1 MSTVGKILL
10 GIVLFIVM
18 IFAINQFE
26 IFGIKFWGTQRENA
40 RREVFENSQSYVE
53 GKRQE
58 LSKFHHE
65 WVNADADSKITIEY
79 TIRQNFANFDRTY
92 ITDPQMYSFLNE
104 VMNK

>member
-1 MSTVGKILL
+1 MSTVGKVLL
-10 GIVLFIVM
+10 GIVCVIAM

-58 LSKFHHE
+58 LVKAHHE
-65 WVNADADSKITIEY
+65 WVNADAEGKLGIEY
-79 TIRQNFANFDRTY
+79 TIRQSFANFDRSK
-92 ITDPQMYSFLNE
+92 IEDPQMYSFLNE